1 MIARVELVAATVR
14 LIALVAFCAV
24 GLVESETFTVK
35 LKLPDVVGVPEI
47 APVDAVKLSPA
58 GNEPELMLQV

>member
-1 MIARVELVAATVR
+1 MIVRVELVAATVR
-14 LIALVAFCAV
+14 LSVLVAFCAV
-24 GLVESETFTVK
+24 DVVESETFTVK

-47 APVDAVKLSPA
+47 APVDAVRLSPA